1 MGMPFGYG
9 EAFDGTMGL
18 GGAME
23 DSMGLGGA
31 MMGFGGVGGMEG
43 MGYPGLPG
51 QPGQGGGAPAF
62 DKILIQQTSFLFTSY
77 FIQSDT
83 VTQHRKLLCKN
94 KSPSKY

>member
-1 MGMPFGYG
+1 MPFGYG
-9 EAFDGTMGL
+9 EAFEGTMGL

-43 MGYPGLPG
+43 LGSPGLPA

-62 DKILIQQTSFLFTSY
+62 DKILIQQTLFLFPSY
-77 FIQSDT
+77 LIQSDT